1 MRLSADNGRAEEF
14 LFVFLFVVNIYW
26 VWWLHDDGRE
36 REREHGH
43 GEGGWAAAGVIVA
56 AVCGRRR
63 ATGVLVAVARR
74 AAGAVRAPD
83 GRGGSPGPVWC
94 RARRGW

>member
-83 GRGGSPGPVWC
+83 GPGGSPGPVCC